1 MKMTDKTKKW
11 LSLAGLGA
19 VGVVL
24 VIAIVSQFGT
34 EKVNEAVIQPSPAVS
49 GDVNPGAEIPSSSDP
64 AKTPEVSVP
73 SVDPTAAPNA
83 GRDTADSS
91 GTEQSLQ
98 VEPSKPAAPAA
109 PTPKPETS
117 ATNPGK
123 PPEYRTDD
131 TVKTQPTEP
140 KGGETNNKG
149 QVWVPGFGWV
159 DDSGPNQG
167 TVVDGEG
174 DIDKQVGTME

>member
-1 MKMTDKTKKW
+1 MKLTEKTKKW
-11 LSLAGLGA
+11 LNLAGLGA

-24 VIAIVSQFGT
+24 VIAIAWQFRTG
-34 EKVNEAVIQPSPAVS
+34 ESNEAVNQPSPAVS
-49 GDVNPGAEIPSSSDP
+49 GDVDPGAGVPVSADP
-64 AKTPEVSVP
+64 AKAQEVSVP
-73 SVDPTAAPNA
+73 LIDPTALPNTS
-83 GRDTADSS
+83 RDTADSS

-98 VEPSKPAAPAA
+98 MEPSKPAAPAA

-123 PPEYRTDD
+123 PPEYKPED
-131 TVKTQPTEP
+131 TIKTQPSEP
-140 KGGETNNKG
+140 KSGEINNKG
-149 QVWVPGFGWV
+149 QTWVPGFGWV

-174 DIDKQVGTME
+174 DINKQVGTMK

>member
-1 MKMTDKTKKW
+1 MKLTDKAKKW
-11 LSLAGLGA
+11 LSLAGLGV
-19 VGVVL
+19 VGVIL
-24 VIAIVSQFGT
+24 VIAIAWQFGT
-34 EKVNEAVIQPSPAVS
+34 EKANEAVIESPPPVS
-49 GDVNPGAEIPSSSDP
+49 GEVNPGGEVPASSTDP
-64 AKTPEVSVP
+64 AKVPEISVP
-73 SVDPTAAPNA
+73 ATPNA
-83 GRDTADSS
+83 GKDTADSS

-109 PTPKPETS
+109 PTPKSEAS
-117 ATNPGK
+117 VTNPGK
-123 PPEYRTDD
+123 APEYKPDD
-131 TVKTQPTEP
+131 TVKVQPNEP

-174 DIDKQVGTME
+174 DIGKQVGTME